1 MRKYWEKDL
10 QKKSGIAKAMQ
21 NVAQDLGKGLT
32 SKETTLKKCPKR
44 NKIDQNTI
52 PQIPGV
58 YQHITPTQ
66 VDLPLVARTFHNV
79 ATAELPNPAAMQS
92 TSLPTTYPETKHLG
106 IPL

>member
-32 SKETTLKKCPKR
+32 GKETTLKKCPKR

-52 PQIPGV
+52 PQIP
-58 YQHITPTQ
+58 
-66 VDLPLVARTFHNV
+66 
-79 ATAELPNPAAMQS
+79 
-92 TSLPTTYPETKHLG
+92 
-106 IPL
+106 